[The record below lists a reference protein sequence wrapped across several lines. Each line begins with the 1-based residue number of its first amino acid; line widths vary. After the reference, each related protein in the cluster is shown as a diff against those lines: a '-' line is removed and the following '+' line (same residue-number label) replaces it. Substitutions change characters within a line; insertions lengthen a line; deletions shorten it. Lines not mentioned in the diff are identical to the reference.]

1 MIVEAWHFLVSRNR
15 HLDYRTVVAPDFICQ
30 SKISNLLARVAE
42 GDLTESKRGLIRQIT
57 GSKAGDFTIV
67 FRVIKATEK
76 CLNPEKEND
85 ILKDQFGREIYLIE
99 GVVIKGIRNKKDCFV
114 ADQDIEE
121 AHNLLME
128 AYRQFWEY
136 SEPNSAISSHKFS
149 LSMNNTSSY
158 LQLEELEPFHFSSKQ
173 QTPPTTKP
181 KVNLVAFLVPIIV
194 ILIIAIWLTTIGYPF
209 GKSIA
214 DGCTT
219 IQEVNILFKSEDKI
233 NSIIDDKR
241 KQWQQEYP
249 KAQIFL
255 NGSLKVQNLKKW
267 KFLNE
272 REQLVNKKTQYT
284 LLLNKDNSLQMQ
296 YHPLDLAITQLRNQK
311 VVDETTIQAKII
323 NQKECIPRPS

>member
-42 GDLTESKRGLIRQIT
+42 GDLTESKRGFIRQIT

-76 CLNPEKEND
+76 CLNSERENE
-85 ILKDQFGREIYLIE
+85 ILKDPFGREIYLIE
-99 GVVIKGIRNKKDCFV
+99 GVVIKGIRSKKDCFI
-114 ADQDIEE
+114 ADKDIEE
-121 AHNLLME
+121 SHNFLME

-136 SEPNSAISSHKFS
+136 SEPNSAISSHRFS
-149 LSMNNTSSY
+149 LSMDNSSSY
-158 LQLEELEPFHFSSKQ
+158 LQLEELELFQFSSKEQ
-173 QTPPTTKP
+173 SPPTTKP
-181 KVNLVAFLVPIIV
+181 KVNLVAFLVSIIV
-194 ILIIAIWLTTIGYPF
+194 VLIIAIWLTTIGYPF

-219 IQEVNILFKSEDKI
+219 IQEVNIPFKSEDKI
-233 NSIIDDKR
+233 DSIIDDSR

-255 NGSLKVQNLKKW
+255 NGSLKVQKKEW

-272 REQLVNKKTQYT
+272 REKLVDKATQYT
-284 LLLNKDNSLQMQ
+284 IRLNKDNSLQMQ

-323 NQKECIPRPS
+323 NKKDCIPRPS

>member
-15 HLDYRTVVAPDFICQ
+15 YLDYRTVVAPDFICK

-42 GDLTESKRGLIRQIT
+42 GDLTEPKRGLIRQIT

-99 GVVIKGIRNKKDCFV
+99 GIVIKGIRSKKDCFV

-128 AYRQFWEY
+128 AYRQFLDHR
-136 SEPNSAISSHKFS
+136 EPNSAMPSHRFS
-149 LSMNNTSSY
+149 LSMNNSSSY
-158 LQLEELEPFHFSSKQ
+158 LQLEELEPFQISSKEQ
-173 QTPPTTKP
+173 SLANTKP
-181 KVNLVAFLVPIIV
+181 KVNLVVFLVPIIV
-194 ILIIAIWLTTIGYPF
+194 ILIIAIWVTIIGYSF
-209 GKSIA
+209 GNSIT

-219 IQEVNILFKSEDKI
+219 IQEVNIPFKREDKI
-233 NSIIDDKR
+233 DSIIDDR
-241 KQWQQEYP
+241 QKQWQQQYP
-249 KAQIFL
+249 EAQIFL
-255 NGSLKVQNLKKW
+255 NGSLKVENSKKW
-267 KFLNE
+267 KFLNQ
-272 REQLVNKKTQYT
+272 REQLVNKNTEYT
-284 LLLNKDNSLQMQ
+284 IILNKDNSLQMQ
-296 YHPLDLAITQLRNQK
+296 YHPLDLAIIQLRNQK

-323 NQKECIPRPS
+323 NQKECIPRPY